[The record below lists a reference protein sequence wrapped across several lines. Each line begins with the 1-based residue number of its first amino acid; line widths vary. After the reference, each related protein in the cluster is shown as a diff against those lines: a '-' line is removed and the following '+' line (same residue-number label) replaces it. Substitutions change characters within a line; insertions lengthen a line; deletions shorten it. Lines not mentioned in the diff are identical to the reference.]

1 MWGIYILSRVL
12 TKFQPENTHTH
23 NRYGWNIDRTPLLT
37 PVTLRTTC
45 RFYDTSSDKHEKSG
59 IITLSIRDE
68 QIFAS
73 VNDGDLGR
81 PVVRVRVNRSEGNLY
96 LHFTQKIDDIVLDSV
111 PSPPDTPVDMKSNS
125 SESLLKAST
134 RSMTADLNRIDATLR
149 HTMGDLKNL
158 VSPTKRSDDGPIYQV
173 HPREDEVDSVFAW
186 LHDNAYRV
194 SLSKCRLDFNEADV
208 ISFKDK
214 THGDVTLEVSCGN
227 LDNRQQYIM
236 VSFDDGVAKPLRF
249 LRHDG
254 DRRIYVDAYGF
265 GNDEKLTVPFKDK
278 YRVLEYVLNCWSRF
292 QTLTSSASYRGTEVV
307 ISTPVDQSEKLTK
320 ELELLRVRHE
330 RWTRVSKL
338 GDLEDDW
345 FGNPLDRALHVRH
358 AFLES
363 MGSLLSPFFHTP
375 AEFPD
380 TFTLVPRG
388 DPSAIRLNGIYSNT
402 KKLRLRL
409 DESHPGLGI
418 GFSTTGEE
426 NHLSVVPSSD
436 SIQVKIEVF
445 GDAEDKSRRRVLLR
459 LDSKSYVAVMS
470 SRRSHQ
476 KDEDFELHRVCRK
489 DSPKAV
495 FVVVEDNML
504 RPDFVKNDDLVLG
517 LRSTFEDRVKHFC
530 VSDLNEMTTVVRDCR
545 KLKKTKFLEQSC
557 CIKGLGNL
565 FEREC
570 VVFERSNHFTFS

>member
-1 MWGIYILSRVL
+1 
-12 TKFQPENTHTH
+12 
-23 NRYGWNIDRTPLLT
+23 
-37 PVTLRTTC
+37 
-45 RFYDTSSDKHEKSG
+45 
-59 IITLSIRDE
+59 
-68 QIFAS
+68 
-73 VNDGDLGR
+73 
-81 PVVRVRVNRSEGNLY
+81 
-96 LHFTQKIDDIVLDSV
+96 
-111 PSPPDTPVDMKSNS
+111 
-125 SESLLKAST
+125 
-134 RSMTADLNRIDATLR
+134 
-149 HTMGDLKNL
+149 
-158 VSPTKRSDDGPIYQV
+158 
-173 HPREDEVDSVFAW
+173 
-186 LHDNAYRV
+186 
-194 SLSKCRLDFNEADV
+194 
-208 ISFKDK
+208 
-214 THGDVTLEVSCGN
+214 
-227 LDNRQQYIM
+227 
-236 VSFDDGVAKPLRF
+236 
-249 LRHDG
+249 
-254 DRRIYVDAYGF
+254 
-265 GNDEKLTVPFKDK
+265 
-278 YRVLEYVLNCWSRF
+278 
-292 QTLTSSASYRGTEVV
+292 
-307 ISTPVDQSEKLTK
+307 
-320 ELELLRVRHE
+320 
-330 RWTRVSKL
+330 
-338 GDLEDDW
+338 
-345 FGNPLDRALHVRH
+345 
-358 AFLES
+358 

-470 SRRSHQ
+470 SPRSHQ